1 MVTLIF
7 PKNLQY
13 WLHTDP
19 SLLNQARYEMAADYS
34 AVGLLAASKWRFPN
48 GGQGQMAVGTFGGR
62 YKWRLVGQMAVGP
75 FGG

>member
-1 MVTLIF
+1 MISV
-7 PKNLQY
+7 PNRR
-13 WLHTDP
+13 P
-19 SLLNQARYEMAADYS
+19 NRYEMAADCS

-62 YKWRLVGQMAVGP
+62 YKWRLGGQMAVGP